1 MTLRRVKA
9 LAKTGEASAS
19 QVVVELIER
28 GLEAHDRER
37 QRFMQLT
44 DRLAQS
50 TGDAEEKQV
59 TEELADMIFG
69 ADESAEA
76 KRRLEEVRTGAV
88 KPVPWE
94 EAERL
99 IFDPSDDPKD
109 R

>member
-1 MTLRRVKA
+1 MTGVNKPRRDKPVWVTLSLPPITLRRVKA
-9 LAKTGEASAS
+9 LAKTREASAS
-19 QVVVELIER
+19 QVVAELIER

-69 ADESAEA
+69 ADE
-76 KRRLEEVRTGAV
+76 
-88 KPVPWE
+88 
-94 EAERL
+94 
-99 IFDPSDDPKD
+99 
-109 R
+109 

>member
-1 MTLRRVKA
+1 MVAGFDPSTSGRFSGVPRGVRA
-9 LAKTGEASAS
+9 LAKTREASAS
-19 QVVVELIER
+19 QVVAELIER

-69 ADESAEA
+69 ADE
-76 KRRLEEVRTGAV
+76 
-88 KPVPWE
+88 
-94 EAERL
+94 
-99 IFDPSDDPKD
+99 
-109 R
+109 